1 MSTFDFWLYQLG
13 SYKGKEILVG
23 SHRNSLK
30 IRYKTLSV
38 FFFFFW
44 RYSVNLEAATLP
56 HSLVFFHIFLS
67 LSAQKPC
74 IGQVLNRK
82 LPGVMNLFIT
92 GCHGL
97 TVFCPL
103 MIAGSSL
110 SSNPTWSVN
119 QSQIVIFCRV
129 MLASATS
136 VPSYYCALC
145 LIAEHRTHSS

>member
-1 MSTFDFWLYQLG
+1 M
-13 SYKGKEILVG
+13 
-23 SHRNSLK
+23 
-30 IRYKTLSV
+30 
-38 FFFFFW
+38 
-44 RYSVNLEAATLP
+44 NLEAATLP

-110 SSNPTWSVN
+110 SSNPT
-119 QSQIVIFCRV
+119 
-129 MLASATS
+129 
-136 VPSYYCALC
+136 
-145 LIAEHRTHSS
+145 